1 MVRKQT
7 LDKQYLVKKREC
19 QMPTRLLLF
28 VLGLTF
34 SFWAS
39 ATTGFVDP
47 LVTAAPSVSR
57 PSRSPLTAITTAG
70 DRLVAAGWRGLIM
83 YSDDGGK
90 SWRQSSVPV
99 SVDLTAVAFPT
110 PTDGWVVGH
119 DGLILH
125 SDDAGKTWHK
135 QMDGVEASKLTIAY
149 YEKKA
154 EEGDQRARSLLE
166 DARAHEKD
174 NASIPFLSVLFLDAR
189 EGFAVGSFGL
199 SMHTS
204 DGGRHW
210 LPWSDHVDNPE
221 GLHLFGLCELNGSL
235 YIASEKGTVFVRRP
249 GEQQFVRELTGYRG
263 SLFGLV
269 GVRDTVV
276 AYGLRGTA
284 FRSIDGGRTWS
295 AVETGTGATI
305 TAGTALPNGR
315 LALVDVAGSV
325 TQSDIGMTRFSL
337 MSRVRMPMLTGIA
350 SPKRQ
355 GWVVITGVAGN
366 QVVDAYVAP

>member
-1 MVRKQT
+1 
-7 LDKQYLVKKREC
+7 
-19 QMPTRLLLF
+19 MPTRLLLF
-28 VLGLTF
+28 VVGLTF

-47 LVTAAPSVSR
+47 LVTAALSVSR

-110 PTDGWVVGH
+110 PIDGWVVGH

-149 YEKKA
+149 YQKKV

-174 NASIPFLSVLFLDAR
+174 NASIPLLSVLFLDAR

-210 LPWSDHVDNPE
+210 LPWSDHMDNPE
-221 GLHLFGLCELNGSL
+221 GLHLFGICELNGSL
-235 YIASEKGTVFVRRP
+235 YMASEKGTVFVRRP

-263 SLFGLV
+263 SLFGVV
-269 GVRDTVV
+269 GVRDVVV

-284 FRSIDGGRTWS
+284 FRSIDGGRTWL